1 LTVPVARGDNGDV
14 VRATTFGRDAIL
26 RALSSSSELAGIEAR
41 VDDLLP
47 HAEEVRLVAGEVLF
61 REGDEAL
68 ALYVV
73 LEGCV
78 QVLATGSDGR
88 QLILRTL
95 GAGRAFGEQAV
106 LHAAGGRRTATVRA
120 AKPTVL
126 LALERAA
133 FWHAE
138 SADDPVVQRLR
149 EIGRGYARE
158 QLMRDSALGTLLGPE
173 ANAAERAIAAGE
185 LLFRQGD
192 PADRVYLILEGT
204 VAVYKERAERRVLI
218 GRVGAG
224 RCVGELALV
233 RRAQRSATVAAET
246 DVRVLEVDGAR
257 FLNLLESSPALREH
271 MQALER
277 VYHLPARGVMTQHS
291 GQVLGEDA
299 ITMLYH
305 LADGRR
311 FAASRIVA
319 RDLYHLE
326 RLDPPVGE
334 LELEVTRHGNVELAV
349 QADGTIVRITGDS
362 AWPHLATAHL
372 LAIDGV
378 ATTSRQRETFG
389 RTGELTP
396 SALLVQPD
404 APDDPQSIL
413 CTCVH
418 VTTGAV
424 DEAIRGGCSTTAELK
439 QVLAC
444 ATVCGGCVGRLSE
457 RLGEAAWLPVEVVGE
472 LHLTDSVRA
481 FRLLPT
487 AGRLKP
493 WRAGQHVVVGA
504 HIDGHWVDRQ
514 YTISAAPGDS
524 ALEITVKREAHGL
537 FSNWLFD
544 ERGPGDRLRVSD
556 PQGEPSWELGEM
568 PALCFIAGIGVTP
581 AVAACRA
588 LAGTRPAA
596 PMHLDYSGRH
606 ALDLAYV
613 DELRRTEGVTVVLRE
628 TAKYGRLTAA
638 EVRELVALHPGA
650 RVYVCGPHGYLR
662 DVSLYL
668 RTAGVATDRIHLEV
682 FTHAG
687 GPVAGSDEGPP
698 AASHPGQL
706 DGSSDYE
713 IFVRTEE
720 LLSLQVAPGDW
731 SHPDEL
737 LFQIVHQSS
746 ELWLKLATSELV
758 RSEEHLRT
766 GELSPT
772 IRLLRRAVECMKNT
786 TAALDML
793 EQMSPWEYHVV
804 RRALGQ
810 GSGFDSPGFCGVRHV
825 SPRLGE
831 LFHTLREEAGLSLLE
846 VYTRGREHEEL
857 YQLAEMLV
865 EWDERATLWR
875 MRHLKVVE
883 RILGGSVTGT
893 QGTPV
898 DVLERL
904 IHTSF
909 YPELWQVRNEL
920 TALSDLEPVPLRPN
934 R

>member
-1 LTVPVARGDNGDV
+1 M
-14 VRATTFGRDAIL
+14 
-26 RALSSSSELAGIEAR
+26 EAR

-47 HAEEVRLVAGEVLF
+47 HATEVRLAAGEVLF
-61 REGDEAL
+61 SEGDEAL

-73 LEGCV
+73 LEGSV
-78 QVLATGSDGR
+78 QVLVTGSDGR
-88 QLILRTL
+88 ELILRTMA
-95 GAGRAFGEQAV
+95 AGRVLGEQAV
-106 LHAAGGRRTATVRA
+106 LNAAGRRTATVRA
-120 AKPTVL
+120 AEPTAL
-126 LALERAA
+126 LRLDRAA
-133 FWHAE
+133 FRHAHR
-138 SADDPVVQRLR
+138 SDDPVQERLR
-149 EIGRGYARE
+149 EIGRGYARD
-158 QLMRDSALGTLLGPE
+158 QLMRDSALGALLGPQ
-173 ANAAERAIAAGE
+173 ANAAERAIGADE
-185 LLFRQGD
+185 VLFRQGD
-192 PADRVYLILEGT
+192 RADRVYLIVAGT
-204 VAVYKERAERRVLI
+204 VAVYKERGERRVLI
-218 GRVGAG
+218 GRVRAG

-233 RRAQRSATVAAET
+233 RRAQRSATVVAET

-257 FLNLLESSPALREH
+257 FLTLLESSPALREH

-299 ITMLYH
+299 ITTLYH
-305 LADGRR
+305 LTDGRR

-326 RLDPPVGE
+326 RLDPPVTDV
-334 LELEVTRHGNVELAV
+334 EVEILRHGNVELE
-349 QADGTIVRITGDS
+349 ADAGGTIARITGDS
-362 AWPHLATAHL
+362 AWPDLAYAHL

-378 ATTSRQRETFG
+378 AMTPQQRATFT
-389 RTGELTP
+389 RSGELTP
-396 SALLVQPD
+396 AALLAEPDVPADPD
-404 APDDPQSIL
+404 AIL
-413 CTCVH
+413 CTCVQ

-424 DEAIRGGCSTTAELK
+424 DEAIRGGCSTIAELK

-444 ATVCGGCVGRLSE
+444 ATVCGGCVRRLSE
-457 RLGEAAWLPVEVVGE
+457 RVGEAAWLPVEVVGE
-472 LHLTDSVRA
+472 LHLTDTVRA
-481 FRLLPT
+481 VRLLPT

-493 WRAGQHVVVGA
+493 WRAGQHIVVGA

-514 YTISAAPGDS
+514 YTLSAPPDDS
-524 ALEITVKREAHGL
+524 VIEITVKREAHGL

-544 ERGPGDRLRVSD
+544 ERGPEDRLRVSD
-556 PQGEPSWELGEM
+556 PQGEPSWELGSA

-588 LAGTRPAA
+588 LAGGPPAA
-596 PMHLDYSGRH
+596 PIHIDYSGRR

-613 DELRRTEGVTVVLRE
+613 DELRLQDGVTVAIRE
-628 TAKYGRLTAA
+628 TATDGRLTAA

-650 RVYVCGPHGYLR
+650 RVYVCGPHDYLR

-668 RTAGVATDRIHLEV
+668 RTAGVAADRIHVEV

-687 GPVAGSDEGPP
+687 APVAGNDDAQPS
-698 AASHPGQL
+698 AASPAGRL

-713 IFVRTEE
+713 IFVRTDE
-720 LLSLQVAPGDW
+720 LLGIQVGPEDW
-731 SHPDEL
+731 AHPDEL

-758 RSEEHLRT
+758 RSAEHLRI
-766 GELSPT
+766 GEPAPAL
-772 IRLLRRAVECMKNT
+772 RLLRRAVECMKNT

-810 GSGFDSPGFCGVRHV
+810 GSGFDSPGFCGIRAA
-825 SPRLGE
+825 SPVLGE
-831 LFHTLREEAGLSLLE
+831 LFHALRDDAGLSLLE

-857 YQLAEMLV
+857 YQLAELLI

-883 RILGGSVTGT
+883 RILGGAVTGT

-898 DVLERL
+898 EVLEQL

-920 TALSDLEPVPLRPN
+920 TALSDLQPVPLRANHQSAILADDGGPGDALS
-934 R
+934 